1 MSIVTK
7 SSDGVTPRT
16 ERIGRPLLHATGRVL
31 TAHLHSNHSANSGA
45 GRARYTD
52 DHESLDAGNV
62 PVHEALRLLSG
73 SGANLVIEAKK
84 EALKNGIY
92 LHTLLTEER

>member
-1 MSIVTK
+1 
-7 SSDGVTPRT
+7 
-16 ERIGRPLLHATGRVL
+16 
-31 TAHLHSNHSANSGA
+31 
-45 GRARYTD
+45 
-52 DHESLDAGNV
+52 V
-62 PVHEALRLLSG
+62 PVREALRLLSG

>member
-1 MSIVTK
+1 MRI
-7 SSDGVTPRT
+7 SDTVYGFDFL
-16 ERIGRPLLHATGRVL
+16 EGIKRILATGRVL
-31 TAHLHSNHSANSGA
+31 TTHLHSNHSANSGA

-52 DHESLDAGNV
+52 DHESLDVGNV
-62 PVHEALRLLSG
+62 PVREALRLLSG

-92 LHTLLTEER
+92 LHTLLAEEL